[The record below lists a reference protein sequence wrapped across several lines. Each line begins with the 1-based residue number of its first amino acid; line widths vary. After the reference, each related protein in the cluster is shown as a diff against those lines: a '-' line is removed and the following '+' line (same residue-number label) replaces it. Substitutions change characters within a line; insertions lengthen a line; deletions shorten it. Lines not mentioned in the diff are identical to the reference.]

1 MSDRNNTLETLE
13 DSVLIEMAF
22 GKASVPGSDTYD
34 DALIEKLSLEKIK
47 SEIDRTT
54 GAPANVRFSVGAAQS
69 PEDKLATLQIYYP
82 DALRVEDLDPEKG
95 AIEFGHGNYVYENPE
110 TGRLTL
116 FDEFNPKNYF
126 GMPIPTGR
134 DFLDIGPTIA
144 EFGGGVGGA
153 IGGGLL
159 GAGAGT
165 FQLPIVGTVSYAV
178 AGGIAGEALGS
189 ATARELYIGIADIFG
204 ETIDSRNLGERAV
217 DFTQTAVFNGAAGPV
232 LSKTWQ
238 GVKYV
243 GGQPIRYMT
252 GGTSEA
258 AQETAKIFDEVGL
271 TNPTGGQITSSQTI
285 NAIEEGVKNIPFSS
299 KVMHENAAQTV
310 NEIDAFARELAAKYG
325 GVRTTDEAGLALMTA
340 ARGARARYTNTV
352 DDLYNKVN
360 IGMNPNISS
369 QAKHTQE
376 FVKKYQAAARTKTG
390 KDTLNPVMEQAAK
403 ILHDA
408 DAGNLTYNNLKNFR
422 TFLREDLTSASAAG
436 AKLNATD
443 RKMKELYGY
452 ISKDLEDLVNE
463 AGNDVSRLAFQE
475 ANEFVAKNQGKLG
488 SITYLDDV
496 IAKGEVTA
504 NKALK
509 YVLSGAK
516 DGGSDLLKLKEILK
530 PDEYNVM
537 SGYLLGRMGL
547 PTPGLSE
554 GVELGA
560 EGVIKEGAEYIAEQ
574 GFSPKRFKTNWNSL
588 SKEAKEALFKGTEYE
603 DLVPELDNLVFT
615 INKVGLAAEQMANP
629 SGTARVLVS
638 TSIWLGGAGGGGVA
652 GGLDYGLSGLL
663 APYMGANLLTNKNFV
678 RWLTEGIEIAAYNPN
693 SYGQH
698 LRRLYQVYELNP
710 EIREEVRA
718 ILDAHQF
725 ETLEPIENNN
735 ADNVPPVTTAAPN
748 EQSFRE
754 VTNPEIAGKLLPDI
768 KLAEQVVGFE
778 APQVSNPEVIMSPTI
793 LPDEA
798 DREIAMRQQAGG
810 IGSLG

>member
-1 MSDRNNTLETLE
+1 MAKNNTLETLE
-13 DSVLIEMAF
+13 ESVLIEMAL
-22 GKASVPGSDTYD
+22 GSNVVDSQDSLD

-54 GAPANVRFSVGAAQS
+54 GAPSNVRFSVGAAQS
-69 PEDKLATLQIYYP
+69 PEDKLATLQVFYP
-82 DALRVEDLDPEKG
+82 DAMRVEDLDPKSG
-95 AIEFGHGNYVYENPE
+95 AMEFGYGNFAFTNPE
-110 TGRLTL
+110 TGKLTL
-116 FDEFNPKNYF
+116 YDEFNPKF
-126 GMPIPTGR
+126 LGVPIPTGR
-134 DFLDIGPTIA
+134 DFLDAGPEVA
-144 EFGGGVGGA
+144 ETVGA
-153 IGGGLL
+153 IGGMIGGGIA
-159 GAGAGT
+159 GAGAGSLA
-165 FQLPIVGTVSYAV
+165 LPVGGTISGGVAGAV
-178 AGGIAGEALGS
+178 AGEGLGS

-217 DFTQTAVFNGAAGPV
+217 DFTQTATFNAAAGPI

-238 GVKYV
+238 GIKYV

-252 GGTSEA
+252 GGTKEA

-271 TNPTGGQITSSQTI
+271 TNPTAGQITSSQTI

-310 NEIDAFARELAAKYG
+310 NEIDAFAKQLAAKYG

-340 ARGARARYTNTV
+340 ARATRARYTNTV
-352 DDLYNKVN
+352 DELYNKVN

-376 FVKKYQAAARTKTG
+376 FVKKYQAAAKTATG
-390 KDTLNPVMEQAAK
+390 EDTLKPVMEMAAK
-403 ILHDA
+403 VLHDA
-408 DAGNLTYNNLKNFR
+408 DSGNLTYNNLKNFR
-422 TFLREDLTSASAAG
+422 TFLRENEASATAAG
-436 AKLNATD
+436 AKLDATG

-475 ANEFVAKNQGKLG
+475 ANEFVAKNQGELG

-496 IAKGEVTA
+496 IAKGKVTA

-560 EGVIKEGAEYIAEQ
+560 EGVLKEGAEYIAEQ
-574 GFSPKRFKTNWNSL
+574 GFSPRRFKNNWMTL

-615 INKVGLAAEQMANP
+615 VNKVGLAAEQMANP

-698 LRRLYQVYELNP
+698 LRRLYQIYELNP

-725 ETLEPIENNN
+725 ETLEPIENRN
-735 ADNVPPVTTAAPN
+735 AANVPPVTTAVPN
-748 EQSFRE
+748 EQAFRE

-768 KLAEQVVGFE
+768 RLAEQIDSFNLS
-778 APQVSNPEVIMSPTI
+778 PVSDPSLAMSPTI
-793 LPDEA
+793 VPDDR
-798 DREIAMRQQAGG
+798 DREIAMRDMSG
-810 IGSLG
+810 ISGLI